1 MEIKMEKRRKGG
13 AHLAPKTKTAGHQR
27 SLDRDSNAGKFG
39 QGISRTSDRRAE
51 SVCLHER
58 PRQEDTAS
66 YRSRH
71 EETSRAPKTKK
82 RKGSHKG
89 GVIGVCT
96 GGVLLV
102 LLSLAL
108 IITTKLNKIDYND
121 GKVASPVDPKEIA
134 SQKETALDIS
144 GLETKEPVLA
154 KTEMKSDEDVL
165 NILLLGTDEREL
177 EFTDDARA
185 DTVMI
190 LSLDFKNT
198 TAKLVSIQRGTGMP
212 MLEGQYKDHYDM
224 ITCCFAYGGADLL
237 MRQIQQCF
245 KIDVNRYVRVNLNML
260 IKVIDVLG
268 GVDVALTEQEAW
280 YLNIVREGGDTGF
293 YLNQGFV
300 RGDGSSEEYPFV
312 EGDNHLTGVM
322 ALAYARLRAIDD
334 DWHRVQRQRTVLQAC
349 AEKLKDADLATLND
363 LANAVL
369 PLVRT
374 NFTKTEL
381 AGLALKAP
389 SMLKAEIGQMTLPA
403 EGTYG
408 GMKGLFDRDVLALDF
423 NANSQI
429 LQEFLYGKK

>member
-1 MEIKMEKRRKGG
+1 MEKNRKGG
-13 AHLAPKTKTAGHQR
+13 AHLASEASPVGSRR
-27 SLDRDSNAGKFG
+27 SAGKDSAAG
-39 QGISRTSDRRAE
+39 RAA
-51 SVCLHER
+51 R
-58 PRQEDTAS
+58 
-66 YRSRH
+66 
-71 EETSRAPKTKK
+71 
-82 RKGSHKG
+82 GSHKAPAVQTERTAVREEERRERNSRLSAGRVKTQKTKGKKLSRRGIIIGCCAG
-89 GVIGVCT
+89 GV
-96 GGVLLV
+96 VLV
-102 LLSLAL
+102 FLSLAL
-108 IITTKLNKIDYND
+108 IIASKLNKIDYND
-121 GKVASPVDPKEIA
+121 GKVTTPAELA
-134 SQKETALDIS
+134 AQKETALDIS
-144 GLETKEPVLA
+144 GLEPMEPNPA
-154 KTEMKSDEDVL
+154 QTEPIEDENVL

-245 KIDVNRYVRVNLNML
+245 RVDVDRYVRVNLNML

-268 GVDVALTEQEAW
+268 GIDVELTEKEAW
-280 YLNIVREGGDTGF
+280 YLNIVREGGNTRP

-300 RGDGSSEEYPFV
+300 RGDGSSKEYPFV
-312 EGDNHLTGVM
+312 EGENHLTGVM

-349 AEKLKDADLATLND
+349 AEGLKSADLSTLNK
-363 LANAVL
+363 LADAIL

-374 NFTKTEL
+374 NFTKTEMVSL
-381 AGLALKAP
+381 VLKAP
-389 SMLKAEIGQMTLPA
+389 SMLKAEIDQMTLPA

-423 NANSQI
+423 DANSRI
-429 LQEFLYGKK
+429 LQEFLYGKEK

>member
-1 MEIKMEKRRKGG
+1 M
-13 AHLAPKTKTAGHQR
+13 
-27 SLDRDSNAGKFG
+27 
-39 QGISRTSDRRAE
+39 
-51 SVCLHER
+51 
-58 PRQEDTAS
+58 
-66 YRSRH
+66 
-71 EETSRAPKTKK
+71 
-82 RKGSHKG
+82 
-89 GVIGVCT
+89 
-96 GGVLLV
+96 

-108 IITTKLNKIDYND
+108 IITSKLNKIDYND
-121 GKVASPVDPKEIA
+121 GKIA
-134 SQKETALDIS
+134 TPGELAAQKETALDVS
-144 GLETKEPVLA
+144 GLETKEPIQA
-154 KTEMKSDEDVL
+154 QTEMKADKDVL

-177 EFTDDARA
+177 EFADDARA

-245 KIDVNRYVRVNLNML
+245 NIEVDRYVRVNLCML

-268 GVDVALTEQEAW
+268 GVDVELTEQEAW
-280 YLNIVREGGDTGF
+280 YLNIMREGGSCYP
-293 YLNQGFV
+293 YLHQGFV

-312 EGDNHLTGVM
+312 EGENHLTGVM
-322 ALAYARLRAIDD
+322 ALAYARLRAIDS

-349 AEKLKDADLATLND
+349 AEKLKDADLATLNK
-363 LANAVL
+363 LADAVL

-374 NFTKTEL
+374 NFTKTEI
-381 AGLALKAP
+381 AGLALRAP
-389 SMLKAEIGQMTLPA
+389 AMLKAEIDQMTIPA

-423 NANSQI
+423 DANSRL

>member
-1 MEIKMEKRRKGG
+1 MEKKRKGG
-13 AHLAPKTKTAGHQR
+13 AHLPPTTKVVAHQQNSGR
-27 SLDRDSNAGKFG
+27 CSNA
-39 QGISRTSDRRAE
+39 
-51 SVCLHER
+51 VER
-58 PRQEDTAS
+58 PRQEDAVLHREH
-66 YRSRH
+66 YK
-71 EETSRAPKTKK
+71 ETGRRTPKTPK
-82 RKGSHKG
+82 RKGSRRG
-89 GVIGVCT
+89 LSVGICA

-108 IITTKLNKIDYND
+108 IITSKLNKIDYND
-121 GKVASPVDPKEIA
+121 GKVATPGELSA
-134 SQKETALDIS
+134 QKETALDVS
-144 GLETKEPVLA
+144 GMETKEPIQA
-154 KTEMKSDEDVL
+154 QTEMKADKDVL

-177 EFTDDARA
+177 EFADDARA

-245 KIDVNRYVRVNLNML
+245 NIEVDRYVRVNLSML
-260 IKVIDVLG
+260 IKVIDALG
-268 GVDVALTEQEAW
+268 GVDVELTEQEAW
-280 YLNIVREGGDTGF
+280 YLNIMREGGSCYP
-293 YLNQGFV
+293 YLHQGFI

-312 EGDNHLTGVM
+312 EGENHLTGVM
-322 ALAYARLRAIDD
+322 ALAYARLRAIDS

-349 AEKLKDADLATLND
+349 AEKLKDADLATLNK
-363 LANAVL
+363 LADAVL

-374 NFTKTEL
+374 NFTKMEL
-381 AGLALKAP
+381 ADLALKAP
-389 SMLKAEIGQMTLPA
+389 AMLKAEIDQMTIPA

-423 NANSQI
+423 DANSRL

>member
-1 MEIKMEKRRKGG
+1 MERNRKGG
-13 AHLAPKTKTAGHQR
+13 AHLPQTERAKKNQQDPRKPAAAG
-27 SLDRDSNAGKFG
+27 
-39 QGISRTSDRRAE
+39 RAE
-51 SVCLHER
+51 QRRERPSAQPAKRAPLHESPR
-58 PRQEDTAS
+58 PENTALHGA
-66 YRSRH
+66 YREESSRR
-71 EETSRAPKTKK
+71 TPGTKK
-82 RKGSHKG
+82 RKRSRRGIIIGICAG
-89 GVIGVCT
+89 G
-96 GGVLLV
+96 LFLV
-102 LLSLAL
+102 FLSFAL
-108 IITTKLNKIDYND
+108 IMASKLNKIDYND
-121 GKVASPVDPKEIA
+121 GKVAAPAELA
-134 SQKETALDIS
+134 AQKDTALDVS
-144 GLETKEPVLA
+144 GLETKAPVQA
-154 KTEMKSDEDVL
+154 QTEMKADDDVL

-245 KIDVNRYVRVNLNML
+245 RIDVNRYVRVNLNML

-268 GVDVALTEQEAW
+268 GIDVELTEKEAW
-280 YLNIVREGGDTGF
+280 YLNIVREGGDTGL

-312 EGDNHLTGVM
+312 EGQNHLTGVM

-349 AEKLKDADLATLND
+349 AEGLKSADLSTLNK
-363 LANAVL
+363 LADAIL

-381 AGLALKAP
+381 VNLVLKAP
-389 SMLKAEIGQMTLPA
+389 SMLKAEIDQMTLPA

-408 GMKGLFDRDVLALDF
+408 GMKGLFERDVLALDF
-423 NANSQI
+423 DANSRI
-429 LQEFLYGKK
+429 LQEFLYGKEK

>member
-1 MEIKMEKRRKGG
+1 MERNRKGG
-13 AHLAPKTKTAGHQR
+13 AHLPQTERAEKNQQDPRRHAAAGRTGQR
-27 SLDRDSNAGKFG
+27 SERPSAQPEK
-39 QGISRTSDRRAE
+39 RAP
-51 SVCLHER
+51 LHER
-58 PRQEDTAS
+58 PQQENVALHGA
-66 YRSRH
+66 YREESSRR
-71 EETSRAPKTKK
+71 TPGTKK
-82 RKGSHKG
+82 RKRSRRGITIGICAG
-89 GVIGVCT
+89 G
-96 GGVLLV
+96 LFLV
-102 LLSLAL
+102 FLSFAL
-108 IITTKLNKIDYND
+108 IMASKLNKIDYND
-121 GKVASPVDPKEIA
+121 GKVAAPAELA
-134 SQKETALDIS
+134 AQKETALDVS
-144 GLETKEPVLA
+144 GLETKVPVQA
-154 KTEMKSDEDVL
+154 QTEMKADEDVL

-245 KIDVNRYVRVNLNML
+245 RIDVNRYVRVNLNML

-268 GVDVALTEQEAW
+268 GIDVELTEKEAW
-280 YLNIVREGGDTGF
+280 YLNVVREGGDTGL

-312 EGDNHLTGVM
+312 EGENHLTGVM

-349 AEKLKDADLATLND
+349 AEGLKSADLSTLNK
-363 LANAVL
+363 LADAIL

-381 AGLALKAP
+381 VSLVLKAP
-389 SMLKAEIGQMTLPA
+389 SMLKAEIDQMTIPA

-408 GMKGLFDRDVLALDF
+408 GMKGLFERDVLALDF
-423 NANSQI
+423 EANSRI
-429 LQEFLYGKK
+429 LQEFLYGKEK

>member
-1 MEIKMEKRRKGG
+1 MEKKRKGG
-13 AHLAPKTKTAGHQR
+13 AHLPQTVRTAHYRQKAGGNASDERPQPR
-27 SLDRDSNAGKFG
+27 KEVKQAGKRGKNFP
-39 QGISRTSDRRAE
+39 QGELVYKNRFSDRENNE
-51 SVCLHER
+51 SGSVMT
-58 PRQEDTAS
+58 QG
-66 YRSRH
+66 
-71 EETSRAPKTKK
+71 
-82 RKGSHKG
+82 RKGRKLSRRGIVISSCAG
-89 GVIGVCT
+89 GVF
-96 GGVLLV
+96 LV

-108 IITTKLNKIDYND
+108 IITSKLNKIDYDD
-121 GKVASPVDPKEIA
+121 GKVAAPAELSA
-134 SQKETALDIS
+134 QTETELDVS
-144 GLETKEPVLA
+144 GLTAMEPTQAL
-154 KTEMKSDEDVL
+154 TEPIEDESVL

-177 EFTDDARA
+177 EFADDARA

-237 MRQIQQCF
+237 MRQIQHCF
-245 KIDVNRYVRVNLNML
+245 KIDVDRYVRVNLSML

-268 GVDVALTEQEAW
+268 GVDVTLTEKEAW
-280 YLNIVREGGDTGF
+280 YLNIMREGGSCYP
-293 YLNQGFV
+293 YLHQGFV

-349 AEKLKDADLATLND
+349 AEKLKGADLATLNK
-363 LANAVL
+363 LADAVL

-374 NFTKTEL
+374 NFTKTEI
-381 AGLALKAP
+381 AGLALKTPA
-389 SMLKAEIGQMTLPA
+389 MLKAEIDQMTIPA

-408 GMKGLFDRDVLALDF
+408 GMKGLFDRDVLALNFD
-423 NANSQI
+423 ANSRL

>member
-1 MEIKMEKRRKGG
+1 MEKTRKGG
-13 AHLAPKTKTAGHQR
+13 AHLAPTTKVVAHQQNSGR
-27 SLDRDSNAGKFG
+27 CSNAGG
-39 QGISRTSDRRAE
+39 SGRTSGRHTE
-51 SVCLHER
+51 KYNLHER
-58 PRQEDTAS
+58 PHQEDAALHRE
-66 YRSRH
+66 YH
-71 EETSRAPKTKK
+71 EETSRRTPKTTKT
-82 RKGSHKG
+82 KGSRRGISVGICAG
-89 GVIGVCT
+89 G
-96 GGVLLV
+96 LFLV

-108 IITTKLNKIDYND
+108 IITSKLNKIDYND
-121 GKVASPVDPKEIA
+121 GKIA
-134 SQKETALDIS
+134 TPGELAAQKETALDVS
-144 GLETKEPVLA
+144 GLETKEPIQA
-154 KTEMKSDEDVL
+154 QTEMKADKDVL

-177 EFTDDARA
+177 EFADDARA

-245 KIDVNRYVRVNLNML
+245 KINVDRYVRVNLSML
-260 IKVIDVLG
+260 IKVIDALG
-268 GVDVALTEQEAW
+268 GVDVTLTEREAW
-280 YLNIVREGGDTGF
+280 YLNIMREGGSCYP
-293 YLNQGFV
+293 YLHQGFV

-312 EGDNHLTGVM
+312 EGENHLTGVM
-322 ALAYARLRAIDD
+322 ALAYARLRAIDS

-349 AEKLKDADLATLND
+349 AEKLKDADLATLNK
-363 LANAVL
+363 LADAVL

-374 NFTKTEL
+374 NFTKTEI
-381 AGLALKAP
+381 AGLALRAP
-389 SMLKAEIGQMTLPA
+389 AMLKAEIDQMTIPA

-423 NANSQI
+423 DANSRL

>member
-1 MEIKMEKRRKGG
+1 MERKMEKNRKGG
-13 AHLAPKTKTAGHQR
+13 AHLPQTSRRG
-27 SLDRDSNAGKFG
+27 SNPPRG
-39 QGISRTSDRRAE
+39 E
-51 SVCLHER
+51 SVHKNRFPTRENNENSNR
-58 PRQEDTAS
+58 MTQR
-66 YRSRH
+66 
-71 EETSRAPKTKK
+71 
-82 RKGSHKG
+82 RKGGKLSHRG
-89 GVIGVCT
+89 IIIGSCA

-108 IITTKLNKIDYND
+108 VITSKLNKIDYND
-121 GKVASPVDPKEIA
+121 GKVATPGEPAAQE
-134 SQKETALDIS
+134 ETNFDVS
-144 GLETKEPVLA
+144 GLETKEPVQA
-154 KTEMKSDEDVL
+154 QTEMKANKDVL

-177 EFTDDARA
+177 EFADDARA
-185 DTVMI
+185 DAVMI
-190 LSLDFKNT
+190 LSLDFKNA

-224 ITCCFAYGGADLL
+224 ITCCVVYGGADLL

-245 KIDVNRYVRVNLNML
+245 NIEVDRYVRVNLCML

-268 GVDVALTEQEAW
+268 GVDVELTEQEAW
-280 YLNIVREGGDTGF
+280 YLNIMREGGSCYP
-293 YLNQGFV
+293 YLHQGFV

-312 EGDNHLTGVM
+312 EGENHLTGVM

-349 AEKLKDADLATLND
+349 AEKLKGVDLATLNE
-363 LANAVL
+363 LADAVL

-374 NFTKTEL
+374 NFTKTEI
-381 AGLALKAP
+381 ASLALKAP
-389 SMLKAEIGQMTLPA
+389 AMLKAEIDQMTIPA

-423 NANSQI
+423 DANSRL

>member
-1 MEIKMEKRRKGG
+1 MEKRRKGG
-13 AHLAPKTKTAGHQR
+13 AHLASEAGPAGSRR
-27 SLDRDSNAGKFG
+27 SAEKASNTG
-39 QGISRTSDRRAE
+39 RAE
-51 SVCLHER
+51 RAKPRATATGRAAAYEVDPRESSAR
-58 PRQEDTAS
+58 PSAGGGKRPAA
-66 YRSRH
+66 R
-71 EETSRAPKTKK
+71 K
-82 RKGSHKG
+82 RKSVRRGITIGICAG
-89 GVIGVCT
+89 G
-96 GGVLLV
+96 LFLV
-102 LLSLAL
+102 FISLAL
-108 IITTKLNKIDYND
+108 IIASKLNKIDYND
-121 GKVASPVDPKEIA
+121 GKVTTPVELA
-134 SQKETALDIS
+134 AQKETALDVS
-144 GLETKEPVLA
+144 GLETKTPVQA
-154 KTEMKSDEDVL
+154 QTEMKADDDVL

-245 KIDVNRYVRVNLNML
+245 RIDVDRYVRVNLNML

-268 GVDVALTEQEAW
+268 GVDVELTEKEAW
-280 YLNIVREGGDTGF
+280 YLNIVREGGDTGP

-312 EGDNHLTGVM
+312 EGENHLTGVM

-349 AEKLKDADLATLND
+349 AEELKSADLSTLNK
-363 LANAVL
+363 LADAIL

-381 AGLALKAP
+381 VSLVLKAP
-389 SMLKAEIGQMTLPA
+389 SMLKAEIDQMTIPA

-408 GMKGLFDRDVLALDF
+408 GMKGLFERDVLALDF
-423 NANSQI
+423 DANSRI
-429 LQEFLYGKK
+429 LQEFLYGKEK